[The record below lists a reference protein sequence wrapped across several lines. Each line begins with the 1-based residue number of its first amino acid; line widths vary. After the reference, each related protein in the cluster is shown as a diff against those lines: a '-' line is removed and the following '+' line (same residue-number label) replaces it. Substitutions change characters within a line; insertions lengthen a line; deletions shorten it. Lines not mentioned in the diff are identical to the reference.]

1 MNTEQRIYT
10 LLKKVEE
17 TQKSKVAKFSK
28 LKKAI
33 ESNSIL
39 STKLAELKNA
49 KKPIV
54 AKKPRIK
61 LGKVDE
67 LDYDY
72 ATVEEEFSKLSY
84 FVDEA
89 YNEYFDQAVQSW
101 QVLNDVF
108 KNNSENF
115 WRFEDELAGDKIK
128 LEEIQ
133 ALADQLGVD
142 VSEVYPDFEEHYN
155 IITQGMTL
163 DAVYDEKEREFY
175 NYFG

>member
-33 ESNSIL
+33 KSNSVL

-54 AKKPRIK
+54 ARKPKIN

-72 ATVEEEFSKLSY
+72 ATVEEEYSKLSY
-84 FVDEA
+84 FVDEVFD
-89 YNEYFDQAVQSW
+89 EYFNKAVESW
-101 QVLNDVF
+101 QILNDVF

-115 WRFEDELAGDKIK
+115 WEFSSELAGDKVK

-133 ALADQLGVD
+133 TLADELGVD
-142 VSEVYPDFEEHYN
+142 VSEVYPDFAEHYN
-155 IITQGMTL
+155 IITQGMML
-163 DAVYDEKEREFY
+163 DEQLAEKEREFY

>member
-1 MNTEQRIYT
+1 MNTEQRIYA
-10 LLKKVEE
+10 LLNKVTEV
-17 TQKSKVAKFSK
+17 QKSKVSKFSK
-28 LKKAI
+28 LKTAI
-33 ESNSIL
+33 KKNTVL
-39 STKLAELKNA
+39 STKLAELKKA
-49 KKPIV
+49 KKPTV
-54 AKKPRIK
+54 ARKPKIN

-72 ATVEEEFSKLSY
+72 ATVEEEYSKLSY

-89 YNEYFDQAVQSW
+89 FDEYFDKAVQSW

-133 ALADQLGVD
+133 SLAEQLGVD

-155 IITQGMTL
+155 IIVQGMTL
-163 DAVYDEKEREFY
+163 DGVYDEKEREFDT
-175 NYFG
+175 YFG